1 MIIKSKNGFEVLKP
15 ANIELLFSITAV
27 IGYIFHQ
34 LTGNAKFLFNEA
46 INAFEELIRKSFHIG
61 TSVLVGIENL
71 ESVCFSFCV
80 IFLEYNS

>member
-34 LTGNAKFLFNEA
+34 LTGNAKFFFNEA
-46 INAFEELIRKSFHIG
+46 INTFEELIRKSFHIG